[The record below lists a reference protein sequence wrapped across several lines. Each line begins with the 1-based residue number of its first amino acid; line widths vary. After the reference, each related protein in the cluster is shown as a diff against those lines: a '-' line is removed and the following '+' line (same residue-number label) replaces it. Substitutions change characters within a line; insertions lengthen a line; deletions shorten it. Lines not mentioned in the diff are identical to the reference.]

1 MKTILW
7 DWNGT
12 LLDDVRVSYDC
23 LNDMLRLYHKPEVP
37 TVDAYRAIFRF
48 PVKEYYALAGIG
60 DDLFDEVAPRWM
72 EDYMAHEGVCL
83 LRDGAAETLRAFH
96 DAGFRQVILSASKRQ
111 NLLGQMA
118 RFDILPYF
126 DEVLGLDHIYATSK
140 EGIGRAWMERENVNP
155 ADCAMIGDTL
165 HDADVAQT
173 LGVRCILLCEGHQL
187 KSTLETAG
195 CEVAEDL
202 EAAKRLILED

>member
-60 DDLFDEVAPRWM
+60 DDLFDEVAPAGWRIIWP
-72 EDYMAHEGVCL
+72 
-83 LRDGAAETLRAFH
+83 TRAC
-96 DAGFRQVILSASKRQ
+96 ACCGT
-111 NLLGQMA
+111 A
-118 RFDILPYF
+118 RRTP
-126 DEVLGLDHIYATSK
+126 
-140 EGIGRAWMERENVNP
+140 
-155 ADCAMIGDTL
+155 
-165 HDADVAQT
+165 
-173 LGVRCILLCEGHQL
+173 
-187 KSTLETAG
+187 
-195 CEVAEDL
+195 
-202 EAAKRLILED
+202 